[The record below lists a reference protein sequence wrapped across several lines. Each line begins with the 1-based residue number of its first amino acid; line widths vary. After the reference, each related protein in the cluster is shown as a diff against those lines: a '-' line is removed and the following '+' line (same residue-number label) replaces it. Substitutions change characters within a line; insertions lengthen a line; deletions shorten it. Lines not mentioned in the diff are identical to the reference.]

1 MTKSILFSIVFI
13 VSGLLSVIII
23 YSDDLSEKL
32 TYNLNRNLN
41 VDWGDNHPK
50 FLKQKLNV
58 DLLDLSVSWDYFN
71 ILFPKTETALILNAL
86 SNIHSSDCISK
97 ISLSLNV
104 KVKIKIICNEI
115 RINLKK
121 NKWAKYNK
129 FHISRTFFFDPRVFD
144 DLYDKQS
151 NFVVNIDT
159 TNVVINKINLGH
171 HVIEYSF
178 VDKGNMQLMIDG
190 EVVILTKKHEGLNI
204 HTVDSNYFFLNRN
217 YFNNTMKREITDV

>member
-1 MTKSILFSIVFI
+1 MMKSVIFSIVFI

-41 VDWGDNHPK
+41 VDWGDDHPK
-50 FLKQKLNV
+50 FLKQRLNV

-71 ILFPKTETALILNAL
+71 ILFPKTETELILNAL
-86 SNIHSSDCISK
+86 SNIQSSGCISK
-97 ISLSLNV
+97 ISLSLNF
-104 KVKIKIICNEI
+104 KINIFCNEI

-121 NKWAKYNK
+121 NKWTKYNK
-129 FHISRTFFFDPRVFD
+129 FHISRTFFFERRVFD

-151 NFVVNIDT
+151 NVVVNIDT
-159 TNVVINKINLGH
+159 TNLVINKINLGH
-171 HVIEYSF
+171 HVIKYSF
-178 VDKGNMQLMIDG
+178 VDKGNMELMIDE

-204 HTVDSNYFFLNRN
+204 QTVNFNYFFLNRN
-217 YFNNTMKREITDV
+217 FFNNTIKREITDV

>member
-1 MTKSILFSIVFI
+1 MMKSVIFSIVFI

-50 FLKQKLNV
+50 FLKQRLNV

-71 ILFPKTETALILNAL
+71 ILFPNTETALILNAL
-86 SNIHSSDCISK
+86 SNIHSSGCFSK
-97 ISLSLNV
+97 ISLSLNF
-104 KVKIKIICNEI
+104 KIKIICNEI
-115 RINLKK
+115 RINHKK
-121 NKWAKYNK
+121 NKWTKYNK
-129 FHISRTFFFDPRVFD
+129 FHMSRTFFFERRVFD
-144 DLYDKQS
+144 DFYAKQS

-159 TNVVINKINLGH
+159 TNLVINKINLGH
-171 HVIEYSF
+171 NVIEYSF
-178 VDKGNMQLMIDG
+178 LDKENMQLMIDG

-204 HTVDSNYFFLNRN
+204 HTVDSDYFFLNRN

>member
-1 MTKSILFSIVFI
+1 MMKSVLFSIVFI

-50 FLKQKLNV
+50 FLKQRLNV
-58 DLLDLSVSWDYFN
+58 DLFDLSVSWDYFN
-71 ILFPKTETALILNAL
+71 ILFPNTETALILNAL
-86 SNIHSSDCISK
+86 YNIQSSGCISK
-97 ISLSLNV
+97 ISLSLNF
-104 KVKIKIICNEI
+104 KIKIICKEI

-121 NKWAKYNK
+121 NKWTKYNK
-129 FHISRTFFFDPRVFD
+129 LHFSRTFFFENRVFD

-159 TNVVINKINLGH
+159 TNLVINKINLGH

-178 VDKGNMQLMIDG
+178 VDKGNMQLMIDW

-204 HTVDSNYFFLNRN
+204 HTVDSDYFFLNRN
-217 YFNNTMKREITDV
+217 FFNNTIKREITDV

>member
-1 MTKSILFSIVFI
+1 MMKSVIFSIVFI

-41 VDWGDNHPK
+41 VDWGDDHPK
-50 FLKQKLNV
+50 FLKQRLNV

-71 ILFPKTETALILNAL
+71 ILFPKTETELILNAL

-97 ISLSLNV
+97 ISLSLNF
-104 KVKIKIICNEI
+104 KIKIICNEI

-121 NKWAKYNK
+121 NKWTKYNK
-129 FHISRTFFFDPRVFD
+129 LHISRTFFFERRVFD

-159 TNVVINKINLGH
+159 TNLVINKINLGH
-171 HVIEYSF
+171 HVIKYSF
-178 VDKGNMQLMIDG
+178 VDKGNMELMIDE

-204 HTVDSNYFFLNRN
+204 QTVNFNYFFLNRN
-217 YFNNTMKREITDV
+217 FFNNTIKREITDV

>member
-1 MTKSILFSIVFI
+1 MMKSVLFSIVFI

-50 FLKQKLNV
+50 FLKQRLNV

-71 ILFPKTETALILNAL
+71 ILFPNTETALILNAL

-97 ISLSLNV
+97 ISLSLNF
-104 KVKIKIICNEI
+104 KIKIICNEI

-121 NKWAKYNK
+121 NKWTKYNK
-129 FHISRTFFFDPRVFD
+129 LHISRTFFFERRVFD
-144 DLYDKQS
+144 DFYDKQS
-151 NFVVNIDT
+151 NYVVNIDT
-159 TNVVINKINLGH
+159 TNLVINKINLGH
-171 HVIEYSF
+171 NVIEYSF
-178 VDKGNMQLMIDG
+178 LDKENMQLMIDG

-204 HTVDSNYFFLNRN
+204 HTVDSDYFFLNRN
-217 YFNNTMKREITDV
+217 FFNNTIKREITDV

>member
-1 MTKSILFSIVFI
+1 MMKSVLFSIVFI

-50 FLKQKLNV
+50 FLKQRLNV

-71 ILFPKTETALILNAL
+71 ILFPNTETALILNAL
-86 SNIHSSDCISK
+86 SNIQSNGCISK
-97 ISLSLNV
+97 ISLSLNF
-104 KVKIKIICNEI
+104 KIKIICNEI

-121 NKWAKYNK
+121 NKWTKYNK
-129 FHISRTFFFDPRVFD
+129 LHISRTFFFERRVFD

-159 TNVVINKINLGH
+159 TNLVINKINLGH

-217 YFNNTMKREITDV
+217 FFNNTIKREITDV

>member
-1 MTKSILFSIVFI
+1 MKSVLFSIVFI

-50 FLKQKLNV
+50 FLKQRLNV

-71 ILFPKTETALILNAL
+71 ILFPNTETALILNAL

-97 ISLSLNV
+97 ISLSLNF
-104 KVKIKIICNEI
+104 KIKIICNEI

-121 NKWAKYNK
+121 NKWTKYNK
-129 FHISRTFFFDPRVFD
+129 LHISRTFFFERRVFD

-159 TNVVINKINLGH
+159 NNLVINKINLGH

-204 HTVDSNYFFLNRN
+204 HTVDSDYFFLNRN
-217 YFNNTMKREITDV
+217 YFDNTMKRESTDV

>member
-1 MTKSILFSIVFI
+1 MKSVIFSIVFI

-41 VDWGDNHPK
+41 VDWGDDHPK
-50 FLKQKLNV
+50 FLKQRLNV

-71 ILFPKTETALILNAL
+71 ILFPKTETELILNAL
-86 SNIHSSDCISK
+86 SNIQSSGCISK
-97 ISLSLNV
+97 ISLSLNF
-104 KVKIKIICNEI
+104 KINIFCNEI

-121 NKWAKYNK
+121 NKWTKYNK
-129 FHISRTFFFDPRVFD
+129 FHISRTFFFERRVFD

-151 NFVVNIDT
+151 NVVVNIDT
-159 TNVVINKINLGH
+159 TNLVINKINLGH
-171 HVIEYSF
+171 HVIKYSF
-178 VDKGNMQLMIDG
+178 VDKGNMELMIDE

-204 HTVDSNYFFLNRN
+204 QTVNFNYFFLNRN
-217 YFNNTMKREITDV
+217 FFNNTIKREITDV

>member
-1 MTKSILFSIVFI
+1 MMKSVIFSIVFI
-13 VSGLLSVIII
+13 VSLLLSVIII

-50 FLKQKLNV
+50 FLKQRLNV

-71 ILFPKTETALILNAL
+71 ILFPNTETALILNAL

-97 ISLSLNV
+97 ISLSLNF
-104 KVKIKIICNEI
+104 KIKIICNEF
-115 RINLKK
+115 RINIKK
-121 NKWAKYNK
+121 NKWTKYNK
-129 FHISRTFFFDPRVFD
+129 LHISRTFFFESRVFD

-159 TNVVINKINLGH
+159 NNLVINKINLGH

-178 VDKGNMQLMIDG
+178 VDKGNMQLMIDW

-204 HTVDSNYFFLNRN
+204 HTVDSDYFFLNRN
-217 YFNNTMKREITDV
+217 FFNNTIKREITDV

>member
-1 MTKSILFSIVFI
+1 MKSVLFSIVFI

>member
-1 MTKSILFSIVFI
+1 MMKSVIFSIVFI
-13 VSGLLSVIII
+13 VSLLLSVIII

-50 FLKQKLNV
+50 FLKQRLNV
-58 DLLDLSVSWDYFN
+58 DVLDLSVSWDYFN
-71 ILFPKTETALILNAL
+71 ILFPNTETALILNAL
-86 SNIHSSDCISK
+86 SNIQSNGCISK
-97 ISLSLNV
+97 ISLSLNF
-104 KVKIKIICNEI
+104 KIKIICNEI

-121 NKWAKYNK
+121 NKWTKYNK
-129 FHISRTFFFDPRVFD
+129 LHISSTFFFESRVFD

-159 TNVVINKINLGH
+159 NNFVINKINLGH
-171 HVIEYSF
+171 HIIEYSF

-217 YFNNTMKREITDV
+217 FFNNTIKREITDV

>member
-1 MTKSILFSIVFI
+1 MKSVLFSIVFI

-50 FLKQKLNV
+50 FLKQGLNV
-58 DLLDLSVSWDYFN
+58 DLLDLSVRWDYFN
-71 ILFPKTETALILNAL
+71 ILFPNSETALILNVL
-86 SNIHSSDCISK
+86 SNIQSSGCISK
-97 ISLSLNV
+97 ISLSLNF
-104 KVKIKIICNEI
+104 KIKIICNEI
-115 RINLKK
+115 RTNLKK
-121 NKWAKYNK
+121 NKWTKYNK
-129 FHISRTFFFDPRVFD
+129 LHISRTFFFESRVFD

-159 TNVVINKINLGH
+159 TNLVINKINLGH

-178 VDKGNMQLMIDG
+178 VDKENMQLMIDE
-190 EVVILTKKHEGLNI
+190 EVVILSKKHEGLNI
-204 HTVDSNYFFLNRN
+204 HTVDSDYFFLNRN

>member
-1 MTKSILFSIVFI
+1 MMKSILFSIVFI

-50 FLKQKLNV
+50 FLKQRLTV
-58 DLLDLSVSWDYFN
+58 DVLDLSVSWDYFN
-71 ILFPKTETALILNAL
+71 ILFPNTETALILNVL
-86 SNIHSSDCISK
+86 SNIQSNGCISK
-97 ISLSLNV
+97 ISLSLNF
-104 KVKIKIICNEI
+104 KIKIICNEI

-121 NKWAKYNK
+121 NKWTKYNK
-129 FHISRTFFFDPRVFD
+129 LHISRTFFFERRVFD

-159 TNVVINKINLGH
+159 TNLVINKINLGH

-178 VDKGNMQLMIDG
+178 VDKGNMELMIDG

-217 YFNNTMKREITDV
+217 FFNNTIKREITDV

>member
-1 MTKSILFSIVFI
+1 MMKSVLLSIVFI

-23 YSDDLSEKL
+23 YSDELSEKL

-50 FLKQKLNV
+50 FLKQRLNV
-58 DLLDLSVSWDYFN
+58 DLLDLSVSRDYFN
-71 ILFPKTETALILNAL
+71 ILFPNTETALFLNAL

-97 ISLSLNV
+97 ISLSLNY
-104 KVKIKIICNEI
+104 KIKIICNEI
-115 RINLKK
+115 RTNLKK
-121 NKWAKYNK
+121 YKWAKYNK
-129 FHISRTFFFDPRVFD
+129 LHISRTFFFESRVFD

-151 NFVVNIDT
+151 NY
-159 TNVVINKINLGH
+159 VVIIDATNLFINKTNLGH
-171 HVIEYSF
+171 NVIGYSF
-178 VDKGNMQLMIDG
+178 LDKENMQLMIDG

-204 HTVDSNYFFLNRN
+204 HTVDYDYFFLNRN

>member
-1 MTKSILFSIVFI
+1 MKSVLFSIVFF
-13 VSGLLSVIII
+13 VSGLLSVIVI

-50 FLKQKLNV
+50 FLKQRLNV

-71 ILFPKTETALILNAL
+71 ILFPNTETELILNAL

-97 ISLSLNV
+97 ISLSLNF
-104 KVKIKIICNEI
+104 KIKIICNEI

-121 NKWAKYNK
+121 NKWIKYNK
-129 FHISRTFFFDPRVFD
+129 LHISRTFFFESRVFD

-159 TNVVINKINLGH
+159 TNLVINKINLGH

-217 YFNNTMKREITDV
+217 FFNNTIKREITDV

>member
-1 MTKSILFSIVFI
+1 
-13 VSGLLSVIII
+13 
-23 YSDDLSEKL
+23 
-32 TYNLNRNLN
+32 
-41 VDWGDNHPK
+41 
-50 FLKQKLNV
+50 LNV
-58 DLLDLSVSWDYFN
+58 DLLNLSVSWDYFN
-71 ILFPKTETALILNAL
+71 ILFPNTETVLILNAL

-97 ISLSLNV
+97 ISLSLNF
-104 KVKIKIICNEI
+104 KIKIICNEI

-121 NKWAKYNK
+121 NKWTKYNK
-129 FHISRTFFFDPRVFD
+129 LHISRIFFFERRVFD

-159 TNVVINKINLGH
+159 NNLVINKINLGH

-204 HTVDSNYFFLNRN
+204 HTVDSDYFFLNRN
-217 YFNNTMKREITDV
+217 FFNNTIKREITDV